1 MARKIRQH
9 TEWRI
14 EWIDAFGDIQHV
26 DHADTKR
33 EALLI
38 IRGELDATPSCD
50 FEELCLSKER
60 SRYFDDGDGD
70 GELIEREA
78 TEVETF
84 RKRAGVNHGE

>member
-1 MARKIRQH
+1 MTRKVRQH

-26 DHADTKR
+26 DHADTKK
-33 EALLI
+33 EAVLI
-38 IRGELDATPSCD
+38 IRGELDGATSCD

-60 SRYFDDGDGD
+60 SYYFDDGGGN

-84 RKRAGVNHGE
+84 RKHKV